1 MSLAAPPSA
10 TATPDQPPT
19 DELSHLPILDSTNP
33 ATPPSEKVSAP
44 SLDDEKTTSE
54 KLASHQYVEADGTI
68 DPERASTTSSEHVI
82 RNGRDVSDYLISDRD
97 DGDAC
102 FTFRSIT
109 LGLVGSAFQA
119 VLTQIYRFKPTEVTI
134 GGTFL
139 AIIIYILGTAWAKI
153 LPTRKSLVSRFGG
166 RVPEWLLL
174 VVHFVNPGPFGL
186 KEHAIAAITASSASN
201 GAHSSDVFG
210 TQKLFYPEIKVTN
223 TTAILSVLSIGL
235 FGYGLAGIFRPIIV
249 YPAEMVYWGTLPLV
263 DMFQAFHWEKSFSTK
278 RVKAFWY
285 SFAGMGL
292 YEVLPAYIFPTLNSF
307 SIPCLAA
314 RNATG
319 TLAQTL
325 TNVFGGAQSNEGM
338 GLLSLSFDWQ
348 YVTSS
353 QLSLPLIQQAN
364 SWIGLAV
371 CYIAMAGIYYSNVWN
386 AKNFPFMSTSIFADN
401 GKKYNQSAVF
411 ADGILDRAKLEQV
424 GYPNVTGTYAW
435 GMLMRNAAIGALV
448 THVVLFWGKDIVRSI
463 KQSRDKSQ
471 PDRHWKAM
479 QKYKEAPH
487 WWYMVL
493 LAISFIFGLV
503 VVLTQETT
511 LPWYSYIVSLVL
523 GAIIAPF
530 SGVLYALLGNGISTN
545 NLTKMIGGIVSPG
558 RPLANLYFYAWSH
571 STIAQVINLCNDLKM
586 GQYLKIPPRAMFI
599 SQIVGTVFGAFLN
612 YAIAST
618 IISSKF
624 ELLHTNTGS
633 YVWSGAYYQSLNISA
648 VTWSMAKYMY
658 GPGTPYFIIPM
669 AVLLGIA
676 AVVAHYVFTL
686 FIPKIGKVSTKSLVL
701 PTVFLYS
708 AWMTAGQNCVVLTT
722 IIVGVVSQ
730 AWIRPRYPK
739 WFKEYNYIVGA
750 GFDGGS
756 LLIIFVL
763 SFAVFGAAGSEK
775 PFPTWAGNPAGF
787 PDYCPDPS
795 SS

>member
-1 MSLAAPPSA
+1 ML
-10 TATPDQPPT
+10 
-19 DELSHLPILDSTNP
+19 HLPLHHPGPGRRRSLVARFGEGRFP
-33 ATPPSEKVSAP
+33 AW
-44 SLDDEKTTSE
+44 L
-54 KLASHQYVEADGTI
+54 LAS
-68 DPERASTTSSEHVI
+68 
-82 RNGRDVSDYLISDRD
+82 
-97 DGDAC
+97 
-102 FTFRSIT
+102 
-109 LGLVGSAFQA
+109 
-119 VLTQIYRFKPTEVTI
+119 
-134 GGTFL
+134 
-139 AIIIYILGTAWAKI
+139 
-153 LPTRKSLVSRFGG
+153 
-166 RVPEWLLL
+166 
-174 VVHFVNPGPFGL
+174 VHFINPGPFGL

-210 TQKLFYPEIKVTN
+210 TQKLFYPEIKVTT
-223 TTAILSVLSIGL
+223 TTAVLSVLSIGL

-263 DMFQAFHWEKSFSTK
+263 DMFQAFHWEQSFSTK

-292 YEVLPAYIFPTLNSF
+292 YEVLPAYIFPTLNSI
-307 SIPCLAA
+307 SVPCLASMHA
-314 RNATG
+314 PTRI
-319 TLAQTL
+319 AQTL
-325 TNVFGGAQSNEGM
+325 TNIFGGSQSNEGM
-338 GLLSLSFDWQ
+338 GLFSLSLDWQ
-348 YVTSS
+348 YITSS

-364 SWIGLAV
+364 SWIGYAI

-386 AKNFPFMSTSIFADN
+386 AKSFPFMSTSIFADN
-401 GKKYNQSAVF
+401 GKKYNQTAVF
-411 ADGILDRAKLEQV
+411 VNGILDRTKLETV

-448 THVVLFWGKDIVRSI
+448 THVILFWGKDVWRNL
-463 KQSRDKSQ
+463 KQARNKTQ

-487 WWYMVL
+487 WWYLIL

-503 VVLTQETT
+503 VVLTQDTT
-511 LPWYSYIVSLVL
+511 LTWYSYIVSLAL
-523 GAIIAPF
+523 GSIVAPF
-530 SGVLYALLGNGISTN
+530 SGILYAILGNGISTN
-545 NLTKMIGGIVSPG
+545 QLTKMIGGIVSPG

-571 STIAQVINLCNDLKM
+571 STIAQCINLSNDLKM
-586 GQYLKIPPRAMFI
+586 GQYLKIPPRSMFV

-624 ELLHTNTGS
+624 ALLHTNNGS
-633 YVWSGAYYQSLNISA
+633 YVWSGAYYQSLNVSA

-658 GPGTPYFIIPM
+658 GPGTPYFVIPM

-676 AVVAHYVFTL
+676 AVSVHYVFSL
-686 FIPKIGKVSTKSLVL
+686 FVPKIGKFSTRSLVL

-708 AWMTAGQNCVVLTT
+708 AWMTSGQNCGILSIV
-722 IIVGVVSQ
+722 IVGIVSQ
-730 AWIRPRYPK
+730 AIIRPRYPA
-739 WFKEYNYIVGA
+739 WFKKYNYIVGA

-787 PDYCPDPS
+787 PDYCPDTS
-795 SS
+795 S